1 MVLQFHALLEGSS
14 PRVWRRFLINGDDTV
29 KRLIDA
35 LLVMFQMSV
44 GYHLYHLE
52 KYVLGATYGS
62 QPKYMPT
69 AEIEAASWDDFS
81 KILPAENYAI
91 KRLVKK
97 EGDQLRFFYDYGD
110 DWTVRLKLEAKLK
123 DDEYDGKLPYA
134 VKGKGAGIVEDCG
147 GVWALNEMMQDEKEF
162 GVTDDE
168 DSLLLFDVEAVNA
181 AL

>member
-35 LLVMFQMSV
+35 LLVMFQMSD

-52 KYVLGATYGS
+52 QYVPGVAYGR

-81 KILPAENYAI
+81 KTLPAENYAI
-91 KRLVKK
+91 KKLVKK

-123 DDEYDGKLPYA
+123 EEECKGSLPR
-134 VKGKGAGIVEDCG
+134 VIKGKGAGIIEDCG

-162 GVTDDE
+162 GVADEE
-168 DSLLLFDVEAVNA
+168 DSLLLFDIEAVNE